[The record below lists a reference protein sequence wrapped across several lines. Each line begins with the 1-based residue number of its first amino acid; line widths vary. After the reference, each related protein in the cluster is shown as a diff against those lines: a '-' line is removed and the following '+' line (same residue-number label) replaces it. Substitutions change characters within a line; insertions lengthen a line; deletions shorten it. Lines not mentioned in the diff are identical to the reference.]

1 MSLQDLDSLHRG
13 NLEDAIGRII
23 ATEVALETYAQ
34 IIDGLPLAH
43 VAQNR
48 YQHRLY
54 DEHPVRTHV
63 NLCAGAEE
71 TARSM
76 RDTFDLTMLSF
87 DSEVLQSYQDSI
99 PASPS
104 FKIRLLELV
113 AVALHQVAVH
123 LFQKGDRIH
132 DQHHS
137 PEGDGS
143 ISSVTSWEPSPKP
156 YFRYEV
162 RPTLFAHPAFVTHEQ
177 YPNGIADMVG
187 YWAEDRILGGV
198 LLLDRNNNESA
209 DGMELPNVY
218 FQSSRPARTH
228 YIYQLTDDQQNSLLD
243 YLLSTPS
250 DKNPPHCPLPL
261 CYTEDNYVTV
271 DPEFAIVDAKVYRDA
286 WERPPPKLAR
296 QVLGGRDVD
305 DRRGAGDEELERLR
319 RLGFL

>member
-1 MSLQDLDSLHRG
+1 MSLLVDLYSLHRSTL
-13 NLEDAIGRII
+13 NNALSRII

-34 IIDGLPLAH
+34 IIDGLP
-43 VAQNR
+43 
-48 YQHRLY
+48 
-54 DEHPVRTHV
+54 PRTSHV
-63 NLCAGAEE
+63 NLCAGAGE

-104 FKIRLLELV
+104 FKTRLLELV

-137 PEGDGS
+137 PEGDDS

-162 RPTLFAHPAFVTHEQ
+162 RPTLFAHPAFVTHEH

-198 LLLDRNNNESA
+198 LLLDRNNNGSA
-209 DGMELPNVY
+209 HGMELPNVY

-228 YIYQLTDDQQNSLLD
+228 FIYQLTNDQQNSLLR
-243 YLLSTPS
+243 LSTF
-250 DKNPPHCPLPL
+250 DTWRQRRTPLPASCVL
-261 CYTEDNYVTV
+261 HRGQL
-271 DPEFAIVDAKVYRDA
+271 RD
-286 WERPPPKLAR
+286 
-296 QVLGGRDVD
+296 GRSGI
-305 DRRGAGDEELERLR
+305 RSCGCEGISRCMGEAAS
-319 RLGFL
+319 